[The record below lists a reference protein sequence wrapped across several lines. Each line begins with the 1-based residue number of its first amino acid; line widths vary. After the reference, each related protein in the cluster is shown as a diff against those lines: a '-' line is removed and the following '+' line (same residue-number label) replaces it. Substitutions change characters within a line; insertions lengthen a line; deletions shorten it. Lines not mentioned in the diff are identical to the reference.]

1 MAHVSSLAQYDR
13 FHTSWI
19 ISRFFAHDFD
29 YQSLSLRISGG
40 GVLPRRTKDP
50 FTQEAKKKKKQKQ
63 KQKQK
68 QNGETQAHDDV
79 GHEAVTSETTK
90 TEPLPVSKLEAQ
102 EHEKELRSNP
112 EAQGSIQEH
121 VERLEHA
128 VEPSEAVDVPEEDAT
143 EVGSPCPSA
152 NRTLTGFP
160 KVVEVVQKEDVQET
174 LETAQALQDEEDLG
188 GKLTHHRDVHIN
200 RDPQSWVQAS
210 FLVVDPFIG
219 TKVSSCGRFW
229 AVPFKSWNAELHF
242 CEQNGGEN
250 IQCRM
255 SKSTRHSR
263 CGSRCQRD
271 YIGNSSGCK
280 GEKPREESREKKRQK
295 EQRKGCSSSSPA
307 QSHEAATTASDSH
320 VQCRKTAGKWG
331 IKPITRPCT

>member
-1 MAHVSSLAQYDR
+1 MAHVGSLTQYDR

-29 YQSLSLRISGG
+29 YQNLSLRISDG
-40 GVLPRRTKDP
+40 GVLPRRTKNP
-50 FTQEAKKKKKQKQ
+50 FTQEAKKKKKK
-63 KQKQK
+63 KEKK
-68 QNGETQAHDDV
+68 EKKEKKNGETQAHDDM
-79 GHEAVTSETTK
+79 GDEAVASETTK
-90 TEPLPVSKLEAQ
+90 TEPPPVSKLEAQ

-143 EVGSPCPSA
+143 EVGSPCPSS
-152 NRTLTGFP
+152 NGTLTGFP
-160 KVVEVVQKEDVQET
+160 KVVEVVQKEDAQEA
-174 LETAQALQDEEDLG
+174 LETAQALQDEDLG
-188 GKLTHHRDVHIN
+188 GELKHHRDVRIN

-229 AVPFKSWNAELHF
+229 AIPSKSWNAELHF

-250 IQCRM
+250 IQRRM

-280 GEKPREESREKKRQK
+280 REKPREERREKKRRK
-295 EQRKGCSSSSPA
+295 E
-307 QSHEAATTASDSH
+307 
-320 VQCRKTAGKWG
+320 
-331 IKPITRPCT
+331 